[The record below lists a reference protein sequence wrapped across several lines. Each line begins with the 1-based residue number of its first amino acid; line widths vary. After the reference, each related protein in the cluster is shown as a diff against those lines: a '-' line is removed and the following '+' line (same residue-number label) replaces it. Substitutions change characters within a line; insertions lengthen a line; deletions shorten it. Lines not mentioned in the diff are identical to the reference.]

1 MKGWSAFFLAVL
13 LGLPAAGRTAELD
26 LRLPVDG
33 AENPGGGPAQAATA
47 EADLSARLAGPL
59 PPAAGRSAWG
69 GARTG
74 ALPYG
79 AGYEARHPG
88 GMRGMGRG
96 RGR

>member
-1 MKGWSAFFLAVL
+1 MKGWSAFLLAVL

-26 LRLPVDG
+26 LSLPVDV
-33 AENPGGGPAQAATA
+33 AETPRGGPTGAAAA
-47 EADLSARLAGPL
+47 EADLSARLAGPV
-59 PPAAGRSAWG
+59 PPASGRSAWG

-74 ALPYG
+74 PLPYG